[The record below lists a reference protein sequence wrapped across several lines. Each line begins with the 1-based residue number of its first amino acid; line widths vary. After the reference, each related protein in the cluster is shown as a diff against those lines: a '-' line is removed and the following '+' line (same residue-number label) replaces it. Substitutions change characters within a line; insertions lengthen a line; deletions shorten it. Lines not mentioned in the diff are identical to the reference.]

1 MLKCENYTL
10 ENSRESIRYVTKIVH
25 EWNCHLEMFSLSQAI
40 ENSRQFLHLRTDI
53 GVTAEYQAILKLY
66 PYSSGYVVAQVSLTL
81 TLTLSGY
88 EATQLRS
95 YP

>member
-1 MLKCENYTL
+1 
-10 ENSRESIRYVTKIVH
+10 
-25 EWNCHLEMFSLSQAI
+25 MFSLSQAI

-66 PYSSGYVVAQVSLTL
+66 PYNSGYVATQVSLTL

-88 EATQLRS
+88 AAMQLSLTITLTLSGYVATRLCS

>member
-1 MLKCENYTL
+1 
-10 ENSRESIRYVTKIVH
+10 
-25 EWNCHLEMFSLSQAI
+25 MFSLSQAI

-53 GVTAEYQAILKLY
+53 GVIAEYH
-66 PYSSGYVVAQVSLTL
+66 GYVATQVSLTL